1 VSLIN
6 FISSY
11 LLSKKEGPET
21 VKQFFS
27 WNQLNKILIICYD
40 YQLDELTYF
49 LKTCKTDNINVYVA
63 IIYKGKIEQ
72 APSPNFKHTI
82 VDQKQFSFFKIPTPF
97 ILKNLNTRA
106 FDLLI
111 NLGSDNQMRSLA
123 LSKLVYAK
131 CKISNFQNT
140 FFDLTINKD
149 NLTTNSDYLKQVI
162 VYLNMIKT
170 T

>member
-1 VSLIN
+1 MSLIN
-6 FISSY
+6 SISAY
-11 LLSKKEGPET
+11 LLSKKESPMA
-21 VKQFFS
+21 VKQFFT
-27 WNQLNKILIICYD
+27 WTQLNKVLIICYD
-40 YQLDELTYF
+40 NQLDELTNF
-49 LKTCKTDNINVYVA
+49 IKTCKTDNISVYVA

-106 FDLLI
+106 FDLII
-111 NLGSDNQMRSLA
+111 NIGNQNQMRALS

-131 CKISNFQNT
+131 CKIANFQNPV
-140 FFDLTINKD
+140 FDITINKD
-149 NLTTNSDYLKQVI
+149 NLTNNSDFLKQVI

-170 T
+170 N

>member
-1 VSLIN
+1 MSLIN
-6 FISSY
+6 TISSY
-11 LLSKKEGPET
+11 LLSQKESPET

-40 YQLDELTYF
+40 SQLDELTNF
-49 LKTCKTDNINVYVA
+49 IKTCKTDNISVYVA
-63 IIYKGKIEQ
+63 IIYKGKLVQ

-97 ILKNLNTRA
+97 ILKNLNTKA
-106 FDLLI
+106 FDLII
-111 NLGSDNQMRSLA
+111 NIGSQNQMRALS

-131 CKISNFQNT
+131 CKIANFQNPV
-140 FFDLTINKD
+140 FDITINKD
-149 NLTTNSDYLKQVI
+149 NLTNNSDFLKQVV

-170 T
+170 V

>member
-1 VSLIN
+1 MSLIN
-6 FISSY
+6 TISSY
-11 LLSKKEGPET
+11 LLSKKESPEI

-40 YQLDELTYF
+40 YQLDELTDF
-49 LKTCKTDNINVYVA
+49 LKTSKTDNISVYVA

-97 ILKNLNTRA
+97 ILKNLNTKA
-106 FDLLI
+106 FDLII
-111 NLGSDNQMRSLA
+111 NIGSQNQMRALS

-131 CKISNFQNT
+131 CKIANFQNPI
-140 FFDLTINKD
+140 FDIIINKD
-149 NLTTNSDYLKQVI
+149 NLTNNSDFLKQVI

-170 T
+170 N

>member
-1 VSLIN
+1 MSLVN
-6 FISSY
+6 TISSY
-11 LLSKKEGPET
+11 LLSKKESPET

-40 YQLDELTYF
+40 YQLDELTDF
-49 LKTCKTDNINVYVA
+49 LKACKTDNISVYVA

-97 ILKNLNTRA
+97 ILKNLNTKA
-106 FDLLI
+106 FDLII
-111 NLGSDNQMRSLA
+111 NIGSQNQMRALS

-131 CKISNFQNT
+131 CKIANFQNPI
-140 FFDLTINKD
+140 FDIIINKD
-149 NLTTNSDYLKQVI
+149 NLTNNSDFLKQVI

-170 T
+170 N

>member
-1 VSLIN
+1 MSLIN
-6 FISSY
+6 TISSY
-11 LLSKKEGPET
+11 LLSKKESPEI

-40 YQLDELTYF
+40 YQLDELTDF
-49 LKTCKTDNINVYVA
+49 LKTSKTDNISVYVA

-97 ILKNLNTRA
+97 ILKNLNTKA
-106 FDLLI
+106 FDLII
-111 NLGSDNQMRSLA
+111 NIGSQNQMRALS

-131 CKISNFQNT
+131 CKIANFQNPI
-140 FFDLTINKD
+140 FDITINKD
-149 NLTTNSDYLKQVI
+149 NLTNNSDFLKQVI

-170 T
+170 V

>member
-1 VSLIN
+1 MSLIN
-6 FISSY
+6 TISSY
-11 LLSKKEGPET
+11 LLSQKESPET

-27 WNQLNKILIICYD
+27 WIQLNKILIICYD
-40 YQLDELTYF
+40 YQLDELTDF
-49 LKTCKTDNINVYVA
+49 LKACKTDNISVYVA

-97 ILKNLNTRA
+97 ILKNLNTKS

-111 NLGSDNQMRSLA
+111 NLGNNNQMKSLA

-131 CKISNFQNT
+131 CKISNFQNPI
-140 FFDLTINKD
+140 FDIIINTEKLTKR
-149 NLTTNSDYLKQVI
+149 TDYLKQVI

-170 T
+170 V

>member
-1 VSLIN
+1 MSLIN
-6 FISSY
+6 WISAY
-11 LLSKKEGPET
+11 LLSKKESPET

-40 YQLDELTYF
+40 HQLDELTEF
-49 LKTCKTDNINVYVA
+49 IKTCKTDNISLYVA
-63 IIYKGKIEQ
+63 IIYKGKLVQ

-106 FDLLI
+106 FDLII
-111 NLGSDNQMRSLA
+111 NMGSQNQMRSLS

-131 CKISNFQNT
+131 CKIANFQNPV
-140 FFDLTINKD
+140 FDITINKD
-149 NLTTNSDYLKQVI
+149 NLTNNSDFLKQVI

-170 T
+170 I

>member
-1 VSLIN
+1 MSLIN
-6 FISSY
+6 TISSY
-11 LLSKKEGPET
+11 LLSQKESPET

-27 WNQLNKILIICYD
+27 WIQLNKILIICYD
-40 YQLDELTYF
+40 YQLDELTDF
-49 LKTCKTDNINVYVA
+49 LKACKIDNISVYVA

-97 ILKNLNTRA
+97 ILKNLNTKS

-111 NLGSDNQMRSLA
+111 NLGNNNQMKSLA

-131 CKISNFQNT
+131 CKISNFQNPI
-140 FFDLTINKD
+140 FDIIINTEQLTKR
-149 NLTTNSDYLKQVI
+149 TDYLKQVI
-162 VYLNMIKT
+162 VYLKMIKT

>member
-1 VSLIN
+1 MSLIN
-6 FISSY
+6 TISSY
-11 LLSKKEGPET
+11 LLSQKESPET

-40 YQLDELTYF
+40 YQLDELTDF
-49 LKTCKTDNINVYVA
+49 LKACKTDNISVYVA

-97 ILKNLNTRA
+97 ILKNLNTKA
-106 FDLLI
+106 FDLII
-111 NLGSDNQMRSLA
+111 NIGSQNQIRALS

-131 CKISNFQNT
+131 CKIANFQNPI
-140 FFDLTINKD
+140 FDIIINKD
-149 NLTTNSDYLKQVI
+149 NLTNNSDFLKQVI

-170 T
+170 N